1 MIGIYKITS
10 PSGKVYIGQSV
21 NIIKRFYAYRSIS
34 TKQQPILH
42 RSFIKY
48 GVENHK
54 FEVIE
59 ECEVD
64 FLNERERYWQEHYE
78 AIGKNGLN
86 CMYVNTNEKRAV
98 ISQYTIEKHKFYS
111 GKNHPSWG
119 KKRTPEQKER
129 MSIAQK
135 KIKRKP
141 MSEETK
147 KKLSLLRI
155 GDKNP
160 FYGKKNSPE
169 VIKRIREANIG
180 RKKSEYELQILRKPK
195 SLEVR
200 KKMSENHRLSLV
212 ILDLKTG
219 IFYDSISELCK
230 IKGYNTSTISR
241 KLKGQLKNNTSYVIA

>member
-10 PSGKVYIGQSV
+10 PSKRVYIGQSV
-21 NIIKRFYAYRSIS
+21 NINSRCIHYKNLHCKTQIKLYNSIV
-34 TKQQPILH
+34 
-42 RSFIKY
+42 KY
-48 GVENHK
+48 GWENHK

-59 ECEVD
+59 ECEVHL
-64 FLNERERYWQEHYE
+64 LNERERYWQEHYE
-78 AIGKNGLN
+78 VIGKNGLN
-86 CMYVNTNEKRAV
+86 CMYVNTNEKIAV

-219 IFYDSISELCK
+219 FFYDSISELCK

-241 KLKGQLKNNTSYVIA
+241 KLKGKLKNNTSYVIA

>member
-21 NIIKRFYAYRSIS
+21 NIIKRFYAYKSIA

-42 RSFIKY
+42 HSFIKY

-59 ECEVD
+59 ECEVHL
-64 FLNERERYWQEHYE
+64 LNERERYWQEYYE

-119 KKRTPEQKER
+119 KKRTPE
-129 MSIAQK
+129 
-135 KIKRKP
+135 
-141 MSEETK
+141 
-147 KKLSLLRI
+147 
-155 GDKNP
+155 
-160 FYGKKNSPE
+160 

-180 RKKSEYELQILRKPK
+180 RKKTEYELQILRKPK

-230 IKGYNTSTISR
+230 IKGYNISTISR
-241 KLKGQLKNNTSYVIA
+241 KLKGKLKNNTSYVIA